1 MMNNT
6 SKYTITQEPAIYEG
20 IEYSKIVYRDENGE
34 IIQVIDDPP
43 CMIGN
48 EMADILFLFSGVKNI
63 IGLASILKNVKPNVV
78 IKFTDKDFGK
88 FIMEYIK
95 KYFPKKN
102 ANKINN
108 NPFTQGEILVC
119 RLGFNPTKK
128 YVGWVLTQQKRM
140 KNIKQN

>member
-48 EMADILFLFSGVKNI
+48 EMA
-63 IGLASILKNVKPNVV
+63 
-78 IKFTDKDFGK
+78 
-88 FIMEYIK
+88 
-95 KYFPKKN
+95 
-102 ANKINN
+102 
-108 NPFTQGEILVC
+108 VC
-119 RLGFNPTKK
+119 RLGFNPTKNREYK
-128 YVGWVLTQQKRM
+128 TKLKTAA
-140 KNIKQN
+140 

>member
-1 MMNNT
+1 MNNT

-63 IGLASILKNVKPNVV
+63 IGLASK
-78 IKFTDKDFGK
+78 
-88 FIMEYIK
+88 
-95 KYFPKKN
+95 
-102 ANKINN
+102 
-108 NPFTQGEILVC
+108 
-119 RLGFNPTKK
+119 
-128 YVGWVLTQQKRM
+128 
-140 KNIKQN
+140 